1 MFIAERAGSLDHV
14 GLQLE
19 DKVFFLYMEAR
30 GLEAAMPRG
39 CRLGAATA
47 WQRANGCWNK
57 QLRNYNCK
65 LPWKVWVVTEAL
77 PRQAVRSRPRA
88 SCV

>member
-19 DKVFFLYMEAR
+19 DTVCVCMEAR
-30 GLEAAMPRG
+30 GLEAAMPWG
-39 CRLGAATA
+39 CQLGATAA

-57 QLRNYNCK
+57 QLGNDDCK
-65 LPWKVWVVTEAL
+65 LPWEVWVLMEAL
-77 PRQAVRSRPRA
+77 PRQAVRSRSRA
-88 SCV
+88 TCV

>member
-19 DKVFFLYMEAR
+19 DKVFFLYMEAH

-47 WQRANGCWNK
+47 RQRANGCWNK
-57 QLRNYNCK
+57 QLGNDDCK
-65 LPWKVWVVTEAL
+65 LPWEVWVLMEAL
-77 PRQAVRSRPRA
+77 PRQAVRSRSRA
-88 SCV
+88 TCV